1 MFKRVLIGGCVMA
14 LGLMGTLPA
23 NAQKAPAPAPQTAP
37 ATSVNSADMQK
48 FANAV
53 KEILTISKASEAAAG
68 QAIRGEG
75 LTEQRFDE
83 IYKSQNEPKQKPT
96 TAVQPKERQSYD
108 RAIAKLVK
116 IQQDNETKASKA
128 VQNQGLNPQQF
139 GQIFQAVRND
149 PKLRQQVQEM
159 IRTNK

>member
-1 MFKRVLIGGCVMA
+1 MLKRALIGGCVMA
-14 LGLMGTLPA
+14 LGLVGTLPA
-23 NAQKAPAPAPQTAP
+23 SAQKAPAPAPQTAP
-37 ATSVNSADMQK
+37 ATSVSSADMQK

-53 KEILTISKASEAAAG
+53 KEILTISKASETAAG

-83 IYKSQNEPKQKPT
+83 IYKSQNEPKQKPA

-116 IQQDNETKASKA
+116 IQQDNETQASKA
-128 VQNQGLNPQQF
+128 VQNQGLNPQKF

-149 PKLRQQVQEM
+149 PKLRQQVQQM
-159 IRTNK
+159 IRSK